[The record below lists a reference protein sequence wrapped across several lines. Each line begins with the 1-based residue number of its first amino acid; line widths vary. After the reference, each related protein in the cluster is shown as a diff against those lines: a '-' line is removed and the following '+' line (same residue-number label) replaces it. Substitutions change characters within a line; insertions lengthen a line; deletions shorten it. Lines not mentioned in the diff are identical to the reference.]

1 MEYWEAEAK
10 AVEYYQEGEF
20 TTSLEYYE
28 EAFRTI
34 PDDYQRRY
42 AVISLYIG
50 KARSHLGMNDPQAA
64 YQTLEDL
71 TRDDH
76 QGIYMGYPEYYETLI
91 ECQKRLGHDTR
102 NAENQLT
109 ELNLDW
115 RDALSQAWKLLNKG
129 DYEESL
135 IYFER
140 SLKSNPGEWYSMN
153 DVYEA
158 YRGKAEAF
166 KKLNRHEES
175 QACLQQIPPE
185 R

>member
-1 MEYWEAEAK
+1 MEYWEAQAK
-10 AVEYYQEGEF
+10 AEQCYLEGDF
-20 TTSLEYYE
+20 VTSLEYYK

-50 KARSHLGMNDPQAA
+50 KARSHLGMQAA
-64 YQTLEDL
+64 YETLEDL
-71 TRDDH
+71 ARDDY

-102 NAENQLT
+102 NAENQLS
-109 ELNLDW
+109 ELNLHW
-115 RDALSQAWKLLNKG
+115 KDALSHARDLLDKG

-135 IYFER
+135 IFFER
-140 SLKSNPGEWYSMN
+140 SLNSNPGEWYSMN
-153 DVYEA
+153 DVYDA
-158 YRGKAEAF
+158 FRGKAEALT
-166 KKLNRHEES
+166 KLNRHKEAK
-175 QACLQQIPPE
+175 ACLKRIPPD